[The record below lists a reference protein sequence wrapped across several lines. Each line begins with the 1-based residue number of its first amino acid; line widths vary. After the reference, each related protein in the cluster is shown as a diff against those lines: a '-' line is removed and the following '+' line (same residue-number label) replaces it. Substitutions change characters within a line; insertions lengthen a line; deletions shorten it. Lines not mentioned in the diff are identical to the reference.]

1 MTRSTFPSTDRSL
14 LRRHPER
21 GSHEREE
28 VYAILDAGLVCHVG
42 LVVDGR
48 ALVIPMA
55 YGRTGDR
62 LFLHGAVVSRLLKHL
77 AGGIHACVTV
87 THVDGV
93 VLARS
98 TFHSSLNYRSVV
110 AFGEARRLE
119 GEAQRSEALNAI
131 VEQIA
136 PGRVGEARPPNA
148 AELAA
153 TEVVEFL
160 IEEASAKIRS
170 GPPVEP
176 EADRGVPVWA
186 GVVPLTQVAG
196 TAVPAVDLAD
206 GILPSDVVLDWRRSQ

>member
-1 MTRSTFPSTDRSL
+1 MSTPFPTTDRSR

-21 GSHEREE
+21 GSHDREE

-42 LVVDGR
+42 LVLDGR
-48 ALVIPMA
+48 PLVIPMA
-55 YGRTGDR
+55 YGRQGDR
-62 LFLHGAVVSRLLKHL
+62 LFLHGAAVGRLLKQL
-77 AGGIHACVTV
+77 AGGIQACVTV

-110 AFGEARRLE
+110 AFGQARRLE
-119 GEAQRSEALNAI
+119 DAAQRSEALEAI

-136 PGRVGEARPPNA
+136 PGRSAEAREPNE
-148 AELAA
+148 AELGA

-160 IEEASAKIRS
+160 IEEANAKTRT

-176 EADRGVPVWA
+176 ETDRSFPVWA

-196 TAVPAVDLAD
+196 NPVPAADLEN
-206 GILPSDVVLDWRRSQ
+206 GIQPSDVVLSWRSAR